1 MKPLQYIL
9 FLLSISI
16 FLPLQIIAQ
25 NNNNNN
31 NTSLKA
37 NQGHTDAITDF
48 VLSLDNKYLIT
59 CSEDKTIILWDY
71 ETQKEIKTIKGHQN
85 IISCIDINASNT
97 QIATGE
103 AGKDDNVKYTVK
115 IWDIITGN
123 EIRTI
128 KPNAGRIKTVKFS
141 ADGKFIIVGA
151 QNKIIKYDLETGSK
165 TIDYI
170 GFKLSLNDIK
180 LSADF
185 KFITAYTSKKI
196 LIWDVNSREPIKTIE
211 NKNAEFSALW
221 VDKKANSIITG
232 NSDNS
237 IRMYN
242 TITGEES
249 KTFTLFR
256 YPIFTVTASNN
267 NKIIAASDSKSEFF
281 KLIDYTTGEEINSID
296 AHKGRIGTIKFST
309 NNQLVITSGSWDK
322 TVKVWSVNS
331 GNLVKTFSGLAKNIY
346 QQAFIDSAHYYS
358 VGKYRNRAFINYMS
372 KNFKNNEFKDKNGEV
387 SCVTLSNN
395 KHYIAYGTSKKH
407 SKIISAITGKVK
419 HKFITQKTWIREI
432 AFSNNDNYLATGS
445 FEQLIIWD
453 VETGKEVISI
463 DKKFKVPHVI
473 RFSKDNK
480 YIAVGCFKKAKIFEV
495 ATGKEIK
502 SFSSKEIIY
511 SVDFS
516 NDGKY
521 LATGEGNKTQ
531 EGKYKINIWNIK
543 TGKTEKS
550 FTAHTRQIT
559 NLRFT
564 TDDKTLASSGNR
576 VIKLWDISGDK
587 PVEKMTIDAHAR
599 WINDINF
606 SENNAQLIST
616 SQDGT
621 VKIWDLITGKL
632 LLTEIGL
639 KATENWI
646 SFTPDGRFDGTKEG
660 INSFYFVKN
669 MQVVPLE
676 NLFDRFYTPK
686 LTAEISVNS
695 ADTNISIAKLENLPK
710 IAITKPSN
718 TAPVFR
724 GAVETLL
731 TTNEKSTTVTAKI
744 TDMGGGV
751 SEIRVYQNKKLIIT
765 DKIEINEKGKTI
777 SKDYVINLAKGLNI
791 IEVASYNND
800 NTKNS
805 KRVGI
810 EYTGN
815 EFNPAN
821 LYVFAIGINNYKKP
835 SYSLNYA
842 VSDATSF
849 VKEITG
855 NSKTIFAKTEVI
867 SLINENATKDSI
879 LAAFN
884 KIKANAQQND
894 VFVFYYAGHGAMSAA
909 EQNEKANFYLIPWE
923 VTNLYNNQML
933 KEKAV
938 SAQDL
943 RKFSE
948 EIKAEKQLFLLDA
961 CQSGGAVEFLASR
974 GAEEEKAIAQLA
986 HSTGTYFITAS
997 GSQQLAGEF
1006 GQLGHG
1012 VFTYAVL
1019 EALKGN
1025 ASKNDKK
1032 VTVKELTYYVEEQV
1046 PVLSEKY
1053 KGNIQYPT
1061 SYGFGQDFPL
1071 VLLNAGNK

>member
-1 MKPLQYIL
+1 MKTLQYIL
-9 FLLSISI
+9 MISLNFFLTQKIN
-16 FLPLQIIAQ
+16 AQ
-25 NNNNNN
+25 ENNNIY
-31 NTSLKA
+31 LKA

-48 VLSLDNKYLIT
+48 VLSSDNKYLAT
-59 CSEDKTIILWDY
+59 CSEDKTIILWDF
-71 ETQKEIKTIKGHQN
+71 ETQKEIKTIKGHEN
-85 IISCIDINASNT
+85 IISCIDINSENT

-103 AGKDDNVKYTVK
+103 AGKEDNGKYLVK
-115 IWDIITGN
+115 IWDIVTGN
-123 EIRTI
+123 ELRTF
-128 KPNAGRIKTVKFS
+128 KPNAGRIRTVKFS
-141 ADGKFIIVGA
+141 DDGKFLFVGA
-151 QNKIIKYDLETGSK
+151 QDKILKYDLETGSK
-165 TIDYI
+165 VMDYI
-170 GFKLSLNDIK
+170 GFKIRLNDIK
-180 LSADF
+180 FSADL
-185 KFITAYTSKKI
+185 KFITAYNEKLVI
-196 LIWDVNSREPIKTIE
+196 IWDVNSREPIKTIE
-211 NKNAEFSALW
+211 NTDAEFSALW
-221 VDKKANSIITG
+221 VDKKANNIITG
-232 NSDNS
+232 NNDNS
-237 IRMYN
+237 IKIYN
-242 TITGEES
+242 TFSGDES
-249 KTFTLFR
+249 KKITLFR
-256 YPIFTVTASNN
+256 YPIFAVTASND
-267 NKIIAASDSKSEFF
+267 NKTIAAADKKSEFF
-281 KLIDYTTGEEINSID
+281 KLIDYNSGNEIISIN
-296 AHKGRIGTIKFST
+296 AHKGRIGRIKFSN

-331 GNLVKTFSGLAKNIY
+331 GELVKTFSGLAKNIY
-346 QQAFIDSAHYYS
+346 QEAYIDSMRYYS
-358 VGKYRNRAFINYMS
+358 VGKQRNRAFINYMT
-372 KNFKNNEFKDKNGEV
+372 KNFKNKKFKDKNGEV

-395 KHYIAYGTSKKH
+395 KRYIAYGTSKNQ

-419 HKFITQKTWIREI
+419 YKFITQKSWIREI

-453 VETGKEVISI
+453 VKTGKEVISI
-463 DKKFKVPHVI
+463 DKKFKVPHAI

-480 YIAVGCFKKAKIFEV
+480 YIAVGCYKKAKIFEI
-495 ATGKEIK
+495 ATGKEVK
-502 SFSSKEIIY
+502 SFSTKEVVY

-516 NDGKY
+516 TDGNY
-521 LATGEGNKTQ
+521 LATGEGNKTE
-531 EGKYKINIWNIK
+531 EGKYKINIWNIEK
-543 TGKTEKS
+543 GKAEKS

-564 TDDKTLASSGNR
+564 SDDKILASSGNR

-587 PVEKMTIDAHAR
+587 PVEKMTINAHAR

-606 SENNAQLIST
+606 SKNNAQLIST

-621 VKIWDLITGKL
+621 VKIWDLKTGKL

-639 KATENWI
+639 KGSGNWI
-646 SFTPDGRFDGTKEG
+646 SYTPDGRFDGTKDG
-660 INSFYFVKN
+660 INSFYFVKD

-686 LTAEISVNS
+686 LTAEISANN
-695 ADTNISIAKLENLPK
+695 ADTNINIAKLENLPEIK
-710 IAITKPSN
+710 ITKPSN
-718 TAPVFR
+718 NAPVFR

-731 TTNEKSTTVTAKI
+731 TTNEKTTTVSAKI
-744 TDMGGGV
+744 TDMGGGI
-751 SEIRVYQNKKLIIT
+751 SEIRVYQNNKLITT
-765 DKIEINEKGKTI
+765 DKLNINEKGKSI
-777 SKDYVINLAKGLNI
+777 SKNYKINLAKGLNT
-791 IEVASYNND
+791 IEIASYNND
-800 NTKNS
+800 KTKSS
-805 KRVGI
+805 KRIGI

-835 SYSLNYA
+835 TYSLNYA

-849 VKEITG
+849 VKEITN
-855 NSKTIFAKTEVI
+855 NSKTIFGKTEVI
-867 SLINENATKDSI
+867 TLLNENATKDSI

-884 KIKANAQQND
+884 KIKANAEQND
-894 VFVFYYAGHGAMSAA
+894 VFVFYYAGHGSMSAA
-909 EQNEKANFYLIPWE
+909 EQNEKASFYLIPWE

-933 KEKAV
+933 VNKGI

-948 EIKAEKQLFLLDA
+948 EIEAEKQLFLLDA

-1019 EALKGN
+1019 QALKGH
-1025 ASKNDKK
+1025 ASKNDEK

-1053 KGNIQYPT
+1053 KGNAQYPT

-1071 VLLNAGNK
+1071 VLLNSKN